1 MNQNAVL
8 KRGIEYHTQGQLDQ
22 ARVDYSQVI
31 DSAADNDVLSQDR
44 SVGVTIRFCSACR
57 T

>member
-8 KRGIEYHTQGQLDQ
+8 KRGIAFHTQGQLVQ
-22 ARVDYSQVI
+22 SLVDYSEVI
-31 DSAADNDVLSQDR
+31 DSAAAEDVLSQDR

-57 T
+57 I

>member
-8 KRGIEYHTQGQLDQ
+8 KRGIEYHTQGQLVQ
-22 ARVDYSQVI
+22 ALVDYSQVI

-57 T
+57 I